1 MINTRLL
8 LKSAL
13 ALSFCF
19 TFSVGYAANFG
30 ADRHVAKGIPCEA
43 CHGANMDKSSPEI
56 PEEAACIKC
65 HDKKALAEKT
75 RIFLVPILTP
85 PHTMATALCAICSM
99 KRRLTTALNATSS
112 ISKSS
117 NQKIQLVVL

>member
-8 LKSAL
+8 LKLAL

-75 RIFLVPILTP
+75 KNLPGAN
-85 PHTMATALCAICSM
+85 PHAAPHNGDCTLCHRQHEAPVNYCAQCHQFDF
-99 KRRLTTALNATSS
+99 KV
-112 ISKSS
+112 K
-117 NQKIQLVVL
+117 